1 MGPIVIKDSQKAQLR
16 TMASSK
22 WLELS
27 VKDGIAIARV
37 LVPELTDVDQVDALY
52 DRIQQVIAAE
62 ETPRLV
68 ISLKGVRF
76 LCSSAIAKLCA
87 MFRQVVAKKHGKLA
101 ICCLSPEI
109 AETLRLMR
117 LDKLLP
123 LFSSEDESLASV
135 RP

>member
-1 MGPIVIKDSQKAQLR
+1 
-16 TMASSK
+16 MASQGSK
-22 WLELS
+22 WLDLS
-27 VKDGIAIARV
+27 VQGGVAVARV
-37 LVPELTDVDQVDALY
+37 LVSELTDVAQVDALY
-52 DRIQQVIAAE
+52 DSVQKAIADQ

-87 MFRQVVAKKHGKLA
+87 MFRHVVAKKHGKLA
-101 ICCLSPEI
+101 ICCVSPEI

-123 LFSSEDESLASV
+123 LFNSEDESLASV
-135 RP
+135 RS